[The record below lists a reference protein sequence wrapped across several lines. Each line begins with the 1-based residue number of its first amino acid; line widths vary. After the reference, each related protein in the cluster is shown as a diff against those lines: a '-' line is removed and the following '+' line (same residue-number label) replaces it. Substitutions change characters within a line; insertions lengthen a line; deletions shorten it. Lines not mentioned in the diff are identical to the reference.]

1 MSEPTRE
8 QKLKAARNAIDRLL
22 CVDRV
27 DGNLSIDDYS
37 VELAALYE
45 IVRELEAGG
54 WRPYAGFFIA
64 IDITGQEGEAE
75 RVYGAIEKLLH
86 EMGEVGTLS
95 RCMRVCPP
103 TTSGG
108 EG

>member
-1 MSEPTRE
+1 MATEPTRE
-8 QKLKAARNAIDRLL
+8 EMVEALRIEIMILEAKPTTGRRHLAVLRAAR
-22 CVDRV
+22 
-27 DGNLSIDDYS
+27 
-37 VELAALYE
+37 
-45 IVRELEAGG
+45 RELEAGG
-54 WRPYAGFFIA
+54 WRPYAGSFIA

-103 TTSGG
+103 TTSDGG